1 MLYCQPLLTPSSE
14 LSASHNVSRHCSQIT
29 MTHITILKKKFEML
43 QKLPKCDTQSEQML
57 LENDADL
64 FNAELPCIFNL

>member
-1 MLYCQPLLTPSSE
+1 
-14 LSASHNVSRHCSQIT
+14 